1 MRKNVFGR
9 QFKRDSRMRKALFRS
24 LMREIILNGQIKTTE
39 AKAKAIKG
47 ELEKHVTK
55 AKVQGQ
61 ASLVHLQKDFQ
72 LDVALRLINEIA
84 PKFKDRPGGYTRI
97 IRLGNRLKD
106 NAPIVIMEWVEEV
119 SKVAVESKKRTKSEK
134 KAPKKSTRKSTPKST
149 KEETVTVKKTAAKN
163 TERRAPKKAAMKTG
177 FAQKKTEARVMK
189 GEK

>member
-9 QFKRDSRMRKALFRS
+9 QFKRDSRMRKALFRG

-55 AKVQGQ
+55 AKVQGK

-72 LDVALRLINEIA
+72 QDVALRLINEIA

-119 SKVAVESKKRTKSEK
+119 PKMAVESKKRATGE
-134 KAPKKSTRKSTPKST
+134 KAPKKTTRKTSVKST
-149 KEETVTVKKTAAKN
+149 KEEAVDVKKAANREK
-163 TERRAPKKAAMKTG
+163 RAPKKETAKAAFTQRKT
-177 FAQKKTEARVMK
+177 QARSMT

>member
-72 LDVALRLINEIA
+72 QDVALRLINDIA

-119 SKVAVESKKRTKSEK
+119 SKVAVEPKKRTKSEK
-134 KAPKKSTRKSTPKST
+134 TPKKST
-149 KEETVTVKKTAAKN
+149 KKAAAKN
-163 TERRAPKKAAMKTG
+163 TKEEAATVKTTHKEKRAPRKETAKASFT
-177 FAQKKTEARVMK
+177 QKKTQARSMT